1 MNRRNAMKRLGA
13 GGVASVVART
23 GLEGALFSQT
33 VPSRE
38 EAEVREPQ
46 AAGPRFRRIS
56 LREYQNRVH
65 GAWLGGIAGTL
76 FGMPFEGKPQ
86 NVMARLDHFLHSYTY
101 APVDDDYYYEM
112 VALYGFERHG
122 IGMSVEQLGEMWK
135 EYQAGSWGSSEQA
148 RLLLEKGIA
157 APHTGE
163 PRYNRWFH
171 TIGPEFSSDLYGM
184 LTAGMVNLA
193 GVVARRYSHVNGYA
207 EGSDGA
213 VFMAA
218 CISEAFF
225 ETDIEKIVREA
236 AKLISPRSNY
246 RQAIDQVLDGKAHGA
261 DWRELA
267 LEIENRWRPDY
278 PQLNNSVANGA
289 LVALA
294 LLYGNGGYLDSL
306 NIVTATDDYTD
317 ADCNADNVG
326 SVLGALNGLKAVS
339 PELVRPLSDRIY
351 GTSMGPVTFQR
362 VVDERISDLAARI
375 AAVGRR
381 MLVANGAL
389 EKDGELL
396 VRQEAAREQPLE
408 WFDIND
414 YGKLWNPD
422 WRLANAGR
430 GGPGATYLQWE
441 DNVLVTYPR
450 DTRPC
455 RLEQDVLVMDDHPQV
470 KLTVGSVPDRPWCLQ
485 VLVNDESVLTEI
497 MQTYSPGEAAHYR
510 DFYIDLTKHAGQA
523 VKLRLYHWLVDG
535 KAPGSAY
542 WKKIEMRPA

>member
-1 MNRRNAMKRLGA
+1 MKCLGA
-13 GGVASVVART
+13 GGAASVVAGT
-23 GLEGALFSQT
+23 GLEGALFVQT
-33 VPSRE
+33 APSRE
-38 EAEVREPQ
+38 QAEVREPQ
-46 AAGPRFRRIS
+46 GAGPRFRRIS
-56 LREYQNRVH
+56 SREFQDRVQ

-86 NVMARLDHFLHSYTY
+86 NVMARLDHFLQSYRY

-171 TIGPEFSSDLYGM
+171 TIGPQFSSDLYGM

-193 GVVARRYSHVNGYA
+193 GAVARRYSHVNGYA

-213 VFMAA
+213 VFVAA

-225 ETDIEKIVREA
+225 ETDLERIVREA

-246 RQAIDQVLDGKAHGA
+246 RQAIDQVLDGKARDA
-261 DWRELA
+261 DWRGLA
-267 LEIENRWRPDY
+267 LEVENRWRPDY
-278 PQLNNSVANGA
+278 PQMNNSVANGA

-294 LLYGNGGYLDSL
+294 LLYGKGNYLDSL
-306 NIVTATDDYTD
+306 NIVTAADDYTD

-326 SVLGALNGLKAVS
+326 SVLGALHGLKAL
-339 PELVRPLSDRIY
+339 PPDLTRALHDRIY
-351 GTSMGPVTFQR
+351 GTSMGPVTFHK
-362 VVDERISDLAARI
+362 VVDERISDLGARI

-381 MLVANGAL
+381 MLAAHGGL
-389 EKDGELL
+389 EAGGDLL
-396 VRQEAAREQPLE
+396 VPHDAAHEQPLE

-414 YGKLWNPD
+414 YGKLWNPG

-441 DNVLVTYPR
+441 DGVLVTYPR

-455 RLEQDVLVMDDHPQV
+455 RLERDALVSADPSHL
-470 KLTVGSVPDRPWCLQ
+470 KLTVGALPDRPWRLQ
-485 VLVNDESVLTEI
+485 ILVNDESALTEVL
-497 MQTYSPGEAAHYR
+497 QPNSPGQDTEYR
-510 DFYIDLTKHAGQA
+510 DFHIDLTRYAGQQ
-523 VKLRLYHWLVDG
+523 VNLRLYHWLVDG

-542 WKKIEMRPA
+542 WKKIEMLPGETIPR